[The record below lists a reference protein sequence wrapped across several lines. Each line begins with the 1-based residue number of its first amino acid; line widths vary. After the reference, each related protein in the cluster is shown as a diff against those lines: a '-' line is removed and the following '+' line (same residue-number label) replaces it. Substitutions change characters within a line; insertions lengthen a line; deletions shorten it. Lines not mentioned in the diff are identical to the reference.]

1 MPATG
6 GFMEQIAIFSLSTSK
21 PQLMTAV
28 FKEGA
33 LLINEV
39 KPLGVSA
46 REQKEKIPAAI
57 RKLRE
62 KKFKVLVDEMT
73 PTISA
78 GTGASQVTLKTRHID
93 GRAVIIVGM
102 ERYRELKLQRM
113 LSLPKGLKGSFEIP
127 DSIVD
132 IEFNGN
138 GEEVYRVNWQDIRP
152 EHILMILCC
161 FATVFHNVAS
171 ADYISQMTGVTLE
184 PEEPGLIAS
193 FLSLIGHQQK
203 KANTAQPQ
211 SLSGSRIDDDTYIL

>member
-1 MPATG
+1 
-6 GFMEQIAIFSLSTSK
+6 MEKIAIFSLSTSK

-28 FKEGA
+28 LDDGA
-33 LLINEV
+33 LIIQDV
-39 KPLGVSA
+39 KPLPASA
-46 REQKEKIPAAI
+46 REQKEKVPAAI

-62 KKFKVLVDEMT
+62 SKFKVLVDELT
-73 PTISA
+73 PTVSS
-78 GTGASQVTLKTRHID
+78 GTGASQVTLKTRHVD

-113 LSLPKGLKGSFEIP
+113 LSLPKGNKGTLEIP

-161 FATVFHNVAS
+161 FATVYHNVAS
-171 ADYISQMTGVTLE
+171 ADYVNQMTGVPLE
-184 PEEPGLIAS
+184 SEKPGLITS
-193 FLSLIGHQQK
+193 LLSLIGHEQH
-203 KANTAQPQ
+203 KASTALPK
-211 SLSGSRIDDDTYIL
+211 SLAGNRIDDDTYIL